1 MKRKIPGI
9 ALLAMAAA
17 LTGACATQSSSED
30 DFGLAVRTVMTNQT
44 FDAEARAYPSEEAV
58 TGGNADR
65 LEKVVDG
72 HADTTGDAQSVRRS
86 IEIGTSR

>member
-1 MKRKIPGI
+1 MNGKIPGF

-17 LTGACATQSSSED
+17 VSGACATQSGSED

-44 FDAEARAYPSEEAV
+44 LDAEARAYPSTEAV

-65 LEKVVDG
+65 LEKVVDA
-72 HADTTGDAQSVRRS
+72 HADTAGNAQTVRGPLDA
-86 IEIGTSR
+86 GAN